1 MENPS
6 LLGLIPLGIYLVLCF
21 TRFGQIFAVLAG
33 IIAAAII
40 GNHGI
45 LEVAGAIR
53 AGLGSFLGYIGLIIL
68 LGGGLGEVLKRTE
81 VVNDMVTMVTGRM
94 NVNSQKKAFSVTM
107 LCSVIIVSLLGTMAG
122 GNAIL
127 APILIPIV
135 ASVRI
140 TPNTMAVLLHGAGAT
155 GLFLGPFTP
164 PVVALMEFTGLSYPQ
179 FLINAGIPVSVIMW
193 IVTFFWAGHVQKTTE
208 GTNRYTEEE
217 STASAKGTWV
227 ATPKVRR
234 ATVVFLISMA
244 TLVGYGIFVK
254 GGSTFVL
261 PIMLLTAFFTG
272 IAGGLKVTE
281 IIDAVCDGAKRLIWL
296 FFFFVLLDPF
306 VTFMSAAGAF
316 QAISSLLEPFVKQSG
331 PVGFVA
337 MSTMVGV
344 FGIPGAAVAQAEVI
358 NKMFLTLAQGLNI
371 PMGIWAAVLLIGSQ
385 MTSFAIPEGDMQGQ
399 MGLARSND
407 LKAMLCNGWI
417 IVFFTIVYVVVRTM
431 LTKI

>member
-6 LLGLIPLGIYLVLCF
+6 LMGLIPLGIYLVLCF

-40 GNHGI
+40 GNLGI

-94 NVNSQKKAFSVTM
+94 NVNSQKKAFIVTM

-164 PVVALMEFTGLSYPQ
+164 PVVALM
-179 FLINAGIPVSVIMW
+179 
-193 IVTFFWAGHVQKTTE
+193 
-208 GTNRYTEEE
+208 
-217 STASAKGTWV
+217 
-227 ATPKVRR
+227 
-234 ATVVFLISMA
+234 
-244 TLVGYGIFVK
+244 
-254 GGSTFVL
+254 
-261 PIMLLTAFFTG
+261 
-272 IAGGLKVTE
+272 
-281 IIDAVCDGAKRLIWL
+281 
-296 FFFFVLLDPF
+296 
-306 VTFMSAAGAF
+306 
-316 QAISSLLEPFVKQSG
+316 
-331 PVGFVA
+331 
-337 MSTMVGV
+337 
-344 FGIPGAAVAQAEVI
+344 
-358 NKMFLTLAQGLNI
+358 
-371 PMGIWAAVLLIGSQ
+371 
-385 MTSFAIPEGDMQGQ
+385 
-399 MGLARSND
+399 
-407 LKAMLCNGWI
+407 
-417 IVFFTIVYVVVRTM
+417 
-431 LTKI
+431 